1 MILGKI
7 TMQSSHLK
15 TITSITLTSLFMF
28 CSGQIYAQQY
38 YKWIDANGST
48 HYTTTPPP
56 KGAKRLDKISTY
68 GSNNNQSSPNASSQ
82 NQQTTPQHN
91 TSSNTNQLQ
100 QENMHGDETPQPQNI
115 GIAAAP
121 VEQ

>member
-1 MILGKI
+1 
-7 TMQSSHLK
+7 MQSSRLK
-15 TITSITLTSLFMF
+15 TIISTTLTSLFMF

-68 GSNNNQSSPNASSQ
+68 GSNNSQSSANASSQ
-82 NQQTTPQHN
+82 NQQKSPQHTT
-91 TSSNTNQLQ
+91 TSTTNHP
-100 QENMHGDETPQPQNI
+100 QEESTPRDETYQPQNI
-115 GIAAAP
+115 QIAEALADR
-121 VEQ
+121 